1 MNDIRKVSLSIFIIS
16 FLLLITLAYA
26 MHVDGISLDYYTGER
41 VDGNVTIIP
50 VENPQ
55 NKTKKSFTNGE
66 WSVDFDMITDD
77 VEYVT
82 FITDANGKIGYT
94 QVRLGNNPPRKELQ
108 CSVQNIS
115 IYGYS
120 AYVDTGTSVT
130 SGSVTVSIL
139 DTDYTNTKSFS
150 GEWSID
156 FHPCLISG
164 KIFILHILVS
174 DYNGNKGEY
183 FQSYPAR

>member
-1 MNDIRKVSLSIFIIS
+1 MNDIRKVSLSIFLIS
-16 FLLLITLAYA
+16 FILFITLAYA
-26 MHVDGISLDYYTGER
+26 MHVDGISLDYYNGEM

-55 NKTKKSFTNGE
+55 NKTTKSFTDGE
-66 WSVDFDMITDD
+66 WSVDFDMITED

-82 FITDANGKIGYT
+82 FITNANGKIGYT
-94 QVRLGNNPPRKELQ
+94 QVRLGSNPRKKLQ

-115 IYGYS
+115 LSGYS
-120 AYVDTGTSVT
+120 AYVDTGNSVT
-130 SGSVTVSIL
+130 SGSVTISIL
-139 DTDYTNTKSFS
+139 DTDYTDTTSFS

-164 KIFILHILVS
+164 KIYILQILVS

-183 FQSYPAR
+183 FQEYPAR